1 MARRV
6 KAVSHEDRLTLV
18 EHLDELRS
26 RLIVCIVVLGVA
38 LALCF
43 WQNHLLLE
51 KEPAWPSF
59 VKLARQFL
67 KPEGGALDPVFAE
80 AKTVEQNHVC
90 TSADG
95 AKIAWSSVGEGF
107 PIAMPA
113 VWFHQIDKDLTST
126 TWSHWTAEA
135 LRGHR
140 LIRTD
145 MRGVGLSDP
154 NPQRWNFDALLED
167 FIAVVD
173 DAGLEKLDLL
183 GMSHGVLV
191 AIAFAARFPER
202 VRRLVMVG
210 GYAEGFGVRADPEEI
225 QRRETLLNLG
235 RGYAPSD
242 RTSFARMLGALY
254 WPDANN
260 EMMDWFVDR
269 LGTISVLSEQLQE
282 VFKSIDLRP
291 ELAKIK
297 APTLVMHA
305 KGDRI
310 IPPGC
315 SETLASRIDGAK
327 LVLLDSENHI
337 PLVHDKGWP
346 PARAA
351 LRSFLGARE
360 RALVDAL

>member
-1 MARRV
+1 M
-6 KAVSHEDRLTLV
+6 
-18 EHLDELRS
+18 
-26 RLIVCIVVLGVA
+26 
-38 LALCF
+38 
-43 WQNHLLLE
+43 
-51 KEPAWPSF
+51 
-59 VKLARQFL
+59 
-67 KPEGGALDPVFAE
+67 
-80 AKTVEQNHVC
+80 
-90 TSADG
+90 
-95 AKIAWSSVGEGF
+95 
-107 PIAMPA
+107 
-113 VWFHQIDKDLTST
+113 
-126 TWSHWTAEA
+126 AEA

-154 NPQRWNFDALLED
+154 DPQRWNFDSLLDD

-173 DAGLEKLDLL
+173 EAGLEKLDIL
-183 GMSHGVLV
+183 GMSHGVLI

-202 VRRLVMVG
+202 VRKLVMVG

-269 LGTISVLSEQLQE
+269 LGTISVLSEQLQD

-291 ELAKIK
+291 ELARIK
-297 APTLVMHA
+297 APTLIMHA
-305 KGDRI
+305 RADRI
-310 IPPGC
+310 IPTIC
-315 SETLASRIDGAK
+315 SETLAAGIDGAE

-337 PLVHDKGWP
+337 PLVHDQGWRQ
-346 PARAA
+346 ARAA
-351 LRSFLGARE
+351 LRNFLAAEE
-360 RALVDAL
+360 RVLVDAQQD